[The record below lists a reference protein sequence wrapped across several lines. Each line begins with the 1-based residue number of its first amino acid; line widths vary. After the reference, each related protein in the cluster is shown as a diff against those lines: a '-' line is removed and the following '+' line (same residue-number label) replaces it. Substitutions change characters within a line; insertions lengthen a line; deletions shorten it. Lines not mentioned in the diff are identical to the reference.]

1 MFFLVCTGAIGIVL
15 LVLIG
20 YLVKCRF
27 SSKRDAPRDVVV
39 LYQVGRG
46 PRAPSISP
54 FPLKL
59 ETFLRMAK
67 IPYMNDHSSK
77 FSSKQKT
84 PWMEYN
90 GVAVA
95 DSQFCIEH
103 LKKETGKNVNSHL
116 TPEQE
121 GVARAFQKLTEENLY
136 WTMCSEMF
144 GEDTTAVK
152 SVIPYRGI
160 KLWLLLSFLRRVLRK
175 EMWGHGIG
183 RHTPDEIWSIAVGDM
198 KALSHFIGDK
208 AFLLGDEP
216 CEADCAIF
224 GMLVMMIEHMPT
236 SRHERLIKGELTN
249 LVSYC
254 DRMRARYWPDW
265 EQCILTG
272 KGYVNDSGKIYKFDN

>member
-1 MFFLVCTGAIGIVL
+1 MFQIWFEANYYHLTPGSNNNDRL
-15 LVLIG
+15 
-20 YLVKCRF
+20 
-27 SSKRDAPRDVVV
+27 SSKRNVPRDVVV

-77 FSSKQKT
+77 FSKKQKT

-90 GVAVA
+90 GVAIA

-103 LKKETGKNVNSHL
+103 LKKETGKDVNRHL
-116 TPEQE
+116 TPEQV

-144 GEDTTAVK
+144 GADTTAVK

-160 KLWLLLSFLRRVLRK
+160 KLWLLLSFLRRALRK

-198 KALSHFIGDK
+198 RALSHFIDDK
-208 AFLLGDEP
+208 AFLFGDEP
-216 CEADCAIF
+216 CEADCAVF
-224 GMLVMMIEHMPT
+224 GMLCMMIEHMPT

-249 LVSYC
+249 LVDYC
-254 DRMRARYWPDW
+254 NRMKARYWPDW
-265 EQCILTG
+265 DKCILTG
-272 KGYVNDSGKIYKFDN
+272 KGYANDSGKIYRFDN